1 MAALQSAPPAEAF
14 DEPSAIEPPLNAA
27 QQEESLRG
35 FKSRLDAMMLRSARV
50 FLVLVMLGALLQIA
64 GTLNQT
70 ELAWSLRLSRA
81 GPATAV
87 LLICA
92 LALLLALR
100 WGVRLAAGFF
110 SAAVMLALFASAAWH
125 GNGVRSSGM
134 GAVLAA
140 LVVMGLMVGPRAA
153 MRGTVLA
160 CLGFLGLWQAEVR
173 GLIPGLVVQNT
184 PPLSS
189 FAVVYSFGAVMIGWL
204 VLRYGTVFWEVTSS
218 LEGSRRLLAD
228 TVRAQQKVAQELR
241 DSEERLR
248 MLLDSSIT
256 SIQILEGE
264 TGALRFANAQT
275 LEKFGCA
282 RPSDLAEALMYPG
295 GLYAKEQ
302 LMQWVQRTMD
312 QGPQYFEWQSRRRD
326 GTPIWWDMKMDRMR
340 LAGQACVVLFGHDIT
355 ARVRAEAELRVQQ
368 GRLEDD
374 VRLRTA
380 ELQAEKQRMQD
391 ILEALPITLSIR
403 DTAGRYILI
412 NRAFEQA
419 SGFKREQVLGQ
430 TARALFNEEVAAEI
444 AETDAQLLAG
454 SASSLSSERQIV
466 HPKDGPHDYLLT
478 MVALVDARKSLY
490 GILNLGTDV
499 TSIKRLQRELSVAK
513 DEAERLARVKSDF
526 LANMS
531 HEIRTPLNAVLG
543 LAQLGVSRSA
553 DPLASRNGFERIVRS
568 GRHLLGVINDILDY
582 SKVESGKLDIE
593 SLPCNLVHL
602 AKEVV
607 DLVSERADAKNLR
620 LRMEYKCSF
629 DWVALDSL
637 RVTQILVNLLANAIK
652 FTDKGRVTL
661 TLESQRDWLRL
672 SVTDTGP
679 GIPPEQ
685 QLRIFRAFEQ
695 ADSSTTRQFGG
706 TGLGLSIS
714 SQLAR
719 AMGGDI
725 EVDSV
730 VGQGSC
736 FTLKLPLVRV
746 EPGQLELVEQRSELP
761 PLSGPGVLDDAS
773 EAKVSLR
780 GLRILITDDVDIN
793 REILQDM
800 LQVAGAEV
808 LSAEGG
814 AQAIAH
820 LREQGPAGIDLVL
833 MDVQMP
839 EMDGYEA
846 TRRLHQLAPQ
856 LPVIALTA
864 HALAEERQRC
874 LAAGMVAHI
883 SKPIDQ
889 AELLRTL
896 TSLSAGIPRRA
907 SLKLSSMQQPDTAV
921 PATPASMPAPV
932 PPASTEAI
940 QAPAPASLWPDLPG
954 TDFAAALTR
963 CAGRQELLAKLLGT
977 FAKQYSQHQS
987 LFEEALVAGG
997 STLAS
1002 AAHRLKG
1009 LAANLGMNR
1018 LADCAAALE
1027 HAAGPQGEPG
1037 QITPALMALNR
1048 ELSPMI
1054 GAIQA
1059 WRERAQG

>member
-1 MAALQSAPPAEAF
+1 MSTPASPRSPEAF
-14 DEPSAIEPPLNAA
+14 DEPSAIEPPQDAA
-27 QQEESLRG
+27 QQSLQG
-35 FKSRLDAMMLRSARV
+35 FKSRLDAVMARNARV
-50 FLVLVMLGALLQIA
+50 FLALVMLGALAQIA
-64 GTLNQT
+64 STLSETALPWAARLARIGT
-70 ELAWSLRLSRA
+70 SS
-81 GPATAV
+81 AV
-87 LLICA
+87 LFICVCS
-92 LALLLALR
+92 LLFAMR
-100 WGVRLAAGFF
+100 WGARVAAAFFSIALMLVLFVAAG
-110 SAAVMLALFASAAWH
+110 WY

-134 GAVLAA
+134 SGALA
-140 LVVMGLMVGPRAA
+140 LVVVLGLMVGPAA
-153 MRGTVLA
+153 AVRGTVAA
-160 CLGFLGLWQAEVR
+160 CIGYISLWTLERQGVISGLNA
-173 GLIPGLVVQNT
+173 GNT
-184 PPLSS
+184 PPLASY
-189 FAVVYSFGAVMIGWL
+189 AVVYSVSAVLIGWL
-204 VLRYGTVFWEVTSS
+204 VLRYGTLFWEVTHS

-228 TVRAQQKVAQELR
+228 TVRAQQKVAHELR
-241 DSEERLR
+241 ESEERLR
-248 MLLDSSIT
+248 MLLDSSLT

-275 LEKFGCA
+275 LEKYGCERA
-282 RPSDLAEALMYPG
+282 ADLDAALMHPG
-295 GLYAKEQ
+295 GLYSKPA
-302 LMQWVQRTMD
+302 LMVWVQRTLD
-312 QGPQYFEWQSRRRD
+312 LGPQYFEWQSRRRD
-326 GTPIWWDMKMDRMR
+326 GEPIWWDMKMDRMQ
-340 LAGQACVVLFGHDIT
+340 LAGQPCVVLFGHDIT

-403 DTAGRYILI
+403 DTEGHYTLV
-412 NRAFEQA
+412 NRAFELA
-419 SGFKREQVLGQ
+419 SGFSREQVLGR
-430 TARALFNEEVAAEI
+430 TAAGLFTTEVAAEI
-444 AETDAQLLAG
+444 AESDAQLLAG
-454 SASSLSSERQIV
+454 TASLSSERQIQ

-478 MVALVDARKSLY
+478 MVALVDARKQHY

-499 TSIKRLQRELSVAK
+499 TSIKRLQRELGVAK
-513 DEAERLARVKSDF
+513 DEAERLARAKSDF

-582 SKVESGKLDIE
+582 SKIESGKLDIE

-602 AKEVV
+602 AKEVI

-661 TLESQRDWLRL
+661 ALEAQQNWLRL
-672 SVTDTGP
+672 SVTDTGL
-679 GIPPEQ
+679 GIAPEQ
-685 QLRIFRAFEQ
+685 QARIFRAFEQ

-730 VGQGSC
+730 LGQGSC
-736 FTLKLPLVRV
+736 FTLRLPL
-746 EPGQLELVEQRSELP
+746 QLVDPAQLP
-761 PLSGPGVLDDAS
+761 AS
-773 EAKVSLR
+773 LPALAAALPADGERLAGSSLR
-780 GLRILITDDVDIN
+780 GLRLLITDDVDIN

-800 LQVAGAEV
+800 LTVAGAEV
-808 LSAEGG
+808 LSADSG
-814 AQAIAH
+814 AQAIAR
-820 LREQGPAGIDLVL
+820 LREAGPAGIDLVL

-839 EMDGYEA
+839 DMDGYET

-856 LPVIALTA
+856 LPVVALTA

-889 AELLRTL
+889 AELIRTL
-896 TSLSAGIPRRA
+896 LNLTAEMPRRSEQA
-907 SLKLSSMQQPDTAV
+907 GPV
-921 PATPASMPAPV
+921 PAEPRPMPLLEPERESAPPTGATPD
-932 PPASTEAI
+932 
-940 QAPAPASLWPDLPG
+940 WPDLPG
-954 TDFAAALTR
+954 TDFEAALAR
-963 CAGRQELLAKLLGT
+963 CAGRRELLAKLLGT
-977 FAKQYSQHQS
+977 FAKQYGQHQS
-987 LFEEALVAGG
+987 LFEEARITGPAALG
-997 STLAS
+997 S

-1009 LAANLGMNR
+1009 LAGNLGLLT
-1018 LADCAAALE
+1018 LAERATALE
-1027 HAAGPQGEPG
+1027 QASGPRGDAAQVPE
-1037 QITPALMALNR
+1037 ALLALNR
-1048 ELSPMI
+1048 ELGPLVS
-1054 GAIQA
+1054 AIQA
-1059 WRERAQG
+1059 WRELSGH